1 LTKSNKEKKME
12 NVFLTSFSKEEL
24 QAIINE
30 SLDQKLKP
38 RLEPSKQEEK
48 KEKLLSRNEAAA
60 LLKITLVTLS
70 DWSNRGIIQSY
81 YMGGRVY
88 YKEHEIINSLYKT
101 KGGK

>member
-30 SLDQKLKP
+30 SLDQKLKS
-38 RLEPSKQEEK
+38 RLEPSKQDEK

>member
-1 LTKSNKEKKME
+1 ME

-30 SLDQKLKP
+30 SLNQKFKQ
-38 RLEPSKQEEK
+38 RLEPSRQEEK

-70 DWSNRGIIQSY
+70 DWSRRGVIQSY

-88 YKEHEIINSLYKT
+88 YKEHEIIASLYKT

>member
-1 LTKSNKEKKME
+1 ME

-30 SLDQKLKP
+30 SLDQKLKS
-38 RLEPSKQEEK
+38 RLEPSKQDEK